1 MCVYF
6 MFDLTKNYLLNLP
19 PFAPNSSSYNT
30 LGMEILQ
37 NNKGALN
44 VPQALAKMWIR
55 KQKVN
60 VIPIFFFAYMISMLG
75 VLWGFE

>member
-1 MCVYF
+1 
-6 MFDLTKNYLLNLP
+6 
-19 PFAPNSSSYNT
+19 
-30 LGMEILQ
+30 MEILQ

-75 VLWGFE
+75 VLWGLLEKKIGKGGIS